1 MAGQRLLARRWV
13 PLRAR
18 ELAGPQP
25 TLRADASAAEAAL
38 VLVRIETSAALVTDA
53 QERFV
58 GVVSDEDLLRTLL
71 PGYIGD
77 AEALA
82 RVLEEGTAEQLW
94 RRLETR
100 TLRDLMTQDR
110 PEEPVVDGD
119 ATLVEIASVMVR
131 ADVRLVAVVEEG
143 RLIGGVTMDHLLS
156 HLIPRR

>member
-1 MAGQRLLARRWV
+1 MAVQRLPSGRWAA
-13 PLRAR
+13 LRAR

-38 VLVRIETSAALVTDA
+38 VSDA

-71 PGYIGD
+71 AGYIGY

-82 RVLEEGTAEQLW
+82 RVLEEGTAGQLW

-110 PEEPVVDGD
+110 PEEPVVEGD
-119 ATLVEIASVMVR
+119 ATLVEVASVMVR

>member
-1 MAGQRLLARRWV
+1 M
-13 PLRAR
+13 
-18 ELAGPQP
+18 
-25 TLRADASAAEAAL
+25 
-38 VLVRIETSAALVTDA
+38 LVRIETSAALVIDT
-53 QERFV
+53 QGGFL

-71 PGYIGD
+71 PGYVGD
-77 AEALA
+77 AEALS

-100 TLRDLMTQDR
+100 SLRDLMTQDR
-110 PEEPVVDGD
+110 PEEPVVDSD

>member
-1 MAGQRLLARRWV
+1 M
-13 PLRAR
+13 RAR

-58 GVVSDEDLLRTLL
+58 GVVSDEDLLRALL

-82 RVLEEGTAEQLW
+82 RVLEEGTAGQLW
-94 RRLETR
+94 HRLETR
-100 TLRDLMTQDR
+100 TLRDLMTHDR
-110 PEEPVVDGD
+110 LEEPVVEGD
-119 ATLVEIASVMVR
+119 ATLVEVASVMVR
-131 ADVRLVAVVEEG
+131 ADVRLVAVLEEG